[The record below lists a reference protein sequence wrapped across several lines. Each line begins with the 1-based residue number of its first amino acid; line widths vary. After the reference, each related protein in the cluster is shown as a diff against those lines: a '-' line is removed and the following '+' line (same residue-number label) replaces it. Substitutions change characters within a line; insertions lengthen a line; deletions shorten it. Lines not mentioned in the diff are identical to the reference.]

1 VADRLSPILV
11 MVVPTLV
18 LIGILAMIPWIG
30 VPAVVSIF
38 AAAALMTWL
47 AMRSSAVDTAGTQ
60 AAIARMN
67 AVGAWDGAVRAT
79 MIDETGTRGF
89 LAHHP
94 ERIGFFPISSADDL
108 VIARSAISLIEGIPD
123 DEGGQHRLLI
133 VWLEERIQTRTF
145 HAGPDLSPWTGVPTE
160 PSAPL
165 PRATAKIR
173 DEE

>member
-1 VADRLSPILV
+1 MADRLTPILAIL
-11 MVVPTLV
+11 VPTLV
-18 LIGILAMIPWIG
+18 LVGILAMIPWIG

-38 AAAALMTWL
+38 LGAGLMTWL
-47 AMRSSAVDTAGTQ
+47 AMRATAADTTGTT

-79 MIDETGTRGF
+79 MIDEDQTRGL

-94 ERIGFFPISSADDL
+94 DRIGFFPISSADDL
-108 VIARSAISLIEGIPD
+108 VISRSAISLIEGIAD
-123 DEGGQHRLLI
+123 HEQGQQRLLI
-133 VWLEERIQTRTF
+133 VWIEDRLQTRTF
-145 HAGPDLSPWTGVPTE
+145 YAGPDLSPWTGVPTE
-160 PSAPL
+160 PVAPL